1 MTRITRRE
9 FLEQTAFVAGTG
21 LVVSAAQVGSTPQAA
36 ARIPTRP
43 FGKTGVEVTIVGL
56 GGGSRFYEPVPDDE
70 QGAEIVRRA
79 IDLGVGVVET
89 ASDYGDKRESERRIG
104 MAMRTHRAK
113 VFLETK
119 IDARDYD
126 GAMRTME
133 ESLRFLQTDHIDL
146 MLHHYLLN
154 QDQLEKV
161 AGPGG
166 AEAAIRKLVNEKVIR
181 FRGFSTHVPGLALAA
196 IARLEPD
203 AIQLPLNATRTPDFE
218 ADVLARAQSRGVA
231 VIAMKTCGHGYFL
244 PSNFTTPDRQDQYGA
259 PADALKRK
267 DIPTHKDYL
276 HYALSLPIATAVV
289 GMDSLRTVDG
299 IVANALSFAPMSAQ
313 ARAALT
319 ARAQGF
325 STTGY
330 WVGEQGQP

>member
-9 FLEQTAFVAGTG
+9 FLEQTASAAGTG
-21 LVVSAAQVGSTPQAA
+21 LVVAAAGQIGSTRLAA
-36 ARIPTRP
+36 AGMPTRA
-43 FGKTGVEVTIVGL
+43 FGKTGVRVTIVGL
-56 GGGSRFYEPVPDDE
+56 GGGSRFYEPVPEDE
-70 QGAEIVRRA
+70 QGAEIVRHA

-119 IDARDYD
+119 INARDYD

-133 ESLRFLQTDHIDL
+133 ESLRLLQTDHVDL

-154 QDQLEKV
+154 HGELDKV

-181 FRGFSTHVPGLALAA
+181 FRGFSTHIPGLALDA

-218 ADVLARAQSRGVA
+218 AEVLARAQSRGIAIV
-231 VIAMKTCGHGYFL
+231 AMKTCGHGYFL
-244 PSNFTTPDRQDQYGA
+244 PSNFTTPDRQARYGA
-259 PADALKRK
+259 PAELLKRA
-267 DIPTHKDYL
+267 DIPTHKEYL
-276 HYALSLPIATAVV
+276 HYALSLPITTAVV
-289 GMDSLRTVDG
+289 GMDSLQTVDG
-299 IVANALSFAPMSAQ
+299 VVANARSFAPMSAK

-325 STTGY
+325 SKTGY
-330 WVGEQGQP
+330 WVGETG

>member
-1 MTRITRRE
+1 MTRRE
-9 FLEQTAFVAGTG
+9 FLEQTTVVAGTG
-21 LVVSAAQVGSTPQAA
+21 FVVSAARVGSTPQAA

-56 GGGSRFYEPVPDDE
+56 GGGSRFYEPVPEDE

-79 IDLGVGVVET
+79 IDLGVGVIET
-89 ASDYGDKRESERRIG
+89 ASDYGDERESERRIG

-113 VFLETK
+113 VFLQTK

-126 GAMRTME
+126 GAMRTVE

-146 MLHHYLLN
+146 MLHHYLSN
-154 QDQLEKV
+154 QGQLEKV

-166 AEAAIRKLVNEKVIR
+166 AEAAIRKLANEKVIR
-181 FRGFSTHVPGLALAA
+181 FRGFSTHVPGLALEA
-196 IARLEPD
+196 IARLDPD

-218 ADVLARAQSRGVA
+218 PDVLPRARSRGVA

-244 PSNFTTPDRQDQYGA
+244 PSNFTTPDRQDRYGA
-259 PADALKRK
+259 PADLLESK
-267 DIPTHKDYL
+267 DIPTHEEYL

-299 IVANALSFAPMSAQ
+299 VVANALSFAPMSAQ
-313 ARAALT
+313 ARAALN

-330 WVGEQGQP
+330 WVGKRGQP